1 MLPFSKLSF
10 WERSIYTDGI
20 DFTIVGAGIVGMST
34 ALHLRKAH
42 PKAKIILVERG
53 YLPTGASTKNAGFAC
68 FGSPTELK
76 DDLAKMDEH
85 SVWETVAMRLHGL
98 RELFSLVN
106 AAKVQYEACGSWDI
120 IREDEETLSPD
131 FLDYLNEK
139 LLEITSEKL
148 VFTEDHAKVI
158 ESGFSGVKTTY
169 FNRLEGAIH
178 TGKLIEELHRS
189 CTNEGIHF
197 LFGVNVLS
205 FESHDSGVDIQ
216 TSMGLL
222 ETAKLLVCTNAFAR
236 EYLSDI
242 QPARA
247 QVLIT
252 KPISNLSVNGTF
264 HMESGYYY
272 FRNVG
277 NRILFGG
284 GRNEDFSGETTNE
297 FDTTT
302 IIQEKL
308 RHYLHELI
316 LPHSPVEIDYSWS
329 GIMAIGS
336 EKKPIIQK
344 TNKNVAFGVRMGGM
358 GVAIG
363 ASVGKKLSNLFS

>member
-120 IREDEETLSPD
+120 IREDEESLSPD

-222 ETAKLLVCTNAFAR
+222 ETAKLLVCTNAFAT

-284 GRNEDFSGETTNE
+284 GRNEDFSGETTTE

>member
-85 SVWETVAMRLHGL
+85 SVWETVAMRLDGL
-98 RELFSLVN
+98 KELFSLVN

-120 IREDEETLSPD
+120 IREEEETLSTD

-148 VFTEDHAKVI
+148 VFTEDHTKVI

-284 GRNEDFSGETTNE
+284 GRNEDFSGETTTE

-302 IIQEKL
+302 LIQEKL

-316 LPHSPVEIDYSWS
+316 LPHVPVEIDYSWS
-329 GIMAIGS
+329 GIMALGS

-363 ASVGKKLSNLFS
+363 ASVGKQLSKIFS

>member
-20 DFTIVGAGIVGMST
+20 DFTIIGAGIVGMST

-53 YLPTGASTKNAGFAC
+53 YLPTGASTKNAGFTC

-85 SVWETVAMRLHGL
+85 SVWETVAMRLDGL
-98 RELFSLVN
+98 KELFSLVN

-284 GRNEDFSGETTNE
+284 GRNEDFSGETTTE

-358 GVAIG
+358 GVVIG

>member
-284 GRNEDFSGETTNE
+284 GRNEDFSGETTTE

-308 RHYLHELI
+308 MHYLHELI

>member
-20 DFTIVGAGIVGMST
+20 DFTIIGAGIVGMST

-139 LLEITSEKL
+139 LQEICGEKL
-148 VFTEDHAKVI
+148 VYSEDKTKMNN
-158 ESGFSGVKTTY
+158 SGFSGVKTTY

-284 GRNEDFSGETTNE
+284 GRNEDFSGETTTE

-316 LPHSPVEIDYSWS
+316 LPHTPVEIDYSWS

>member
-284 GRNEDFSGETTNE
+284 GRNEDFSGETTTE

-358 GVAIG
+358 GVVIG

>member
-20 DFTIVGAGIVGMST
+20 DFTIIGAGIVGMST

-85 SVWETVAMRLHGL
+85 SVWETVAMRLDGL
-98 RELFSLVN
+98 KELFSLVN

-247 QVLIT
+247 QVLVT
-252 KPISNLSVNGTF
+252 KPIFNLSVNGTF

>member
-284 GRNEDFSGETTNE
+284 GRNEDFSGETTTE

>member
-42 PKAKIILVERG
+42 PNAKIILVERG

-85 SVWETVAMRLHGL
+85 SVWETVAMRLDGL
-98 RELFSLVN
+98 KELFSLVN

-120 IREDEETLSPD
+120 IREEEETVSTD

-148 VFTEDHAKVI
+148 VFTEDHTKVI

-284 GRNEDFSGETTNE
+284 GRNEDFSGETTTE

-302 IIQEKL
+302 LIQEKL

-316 LPHSPVEIDYSWS
+316 LPHVPVEIDYSWS
-329 GIMAIGS
+329 GIMALGS